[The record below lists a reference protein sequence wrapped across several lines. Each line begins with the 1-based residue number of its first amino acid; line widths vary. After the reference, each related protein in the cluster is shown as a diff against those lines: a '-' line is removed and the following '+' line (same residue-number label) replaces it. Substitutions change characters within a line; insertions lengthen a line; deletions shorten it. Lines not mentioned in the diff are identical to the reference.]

1 MVLEATL
8 EARLFDARIA
18 LVAVAAL
25 ILGGTDAVL
34 LAINNGLG
42 G

>member
-1 MVLEATL
+1 MVVEATL

-18 LVAVAAL
+18 LIAVAAL
-25 ILGGTDAVL
+25 FVGGADFVL